1 MGFRVERKTKS
12 PYKYSKSYSSKKK
25 AERAK
30 KRLKGHGIVE
40 S

>member
-1 MGFRVERKTKS
+1 MGYRVERKTKS
-12 PYKYSKSYSSKKK
+12 PYKFTKSYSSKKK

-30 KRLKGHGIVE
+30 KRVHGKRIVE